1 MRPLLYFVFILSSML
16 SAIGDVTYELEAHD
30 GRKIMILDPIFDGKV
45 LRAVRQ
51 DSGQSIKMDP
61 GLLSE
66 ASWVALNTEITRDC
80 PVELSVRW
88 TDSRKIDKY
97 LVNKQHF
104 DIRVT
109 SKSYFSK
116 EIKVVY
122 YMVDGVKTR
131 TKSYDASVSKSLPY
145 EFTTLSSNG
154 IGGWVDRNLNWPV
167 SLSDKFAV
175 AVVVENRDGTICELY
190 APQVDVKEVILACYA
205 KRKTKEGM

>member
-61 GLLSE
+61 ELLSE

-145 EFTTLSSNG
+145 EFTTL
-154 IGGWVDRNLNWPV
+154 
-167 SLSDKFAV
+167 
-175 AVVVENRDGTICELY
+175 
-190 APQVDVKEVILACYA
+190 
-205 KRKTKEGM
+205 